1 MPDKA
6 YVMKIE
12 MDLDVYNEL
21 QAICALH
28 GTTIESATES
38 FIRFSADPRNIGLL
52 TKYLYAMERIYDIG
66 LSHHLHIQ
74 KCDKGYRYTLY
85 DMLTKKAIDGGVL
98 IHEDAEMEH
107 ILRIVCQKHGL
118 DHRKA
123 IHAPYTLIE
132 ELHRAQDAAFQAAMG
147 RQKIVKNITFE
158 EVGEADGVHPE
169 SAASQSLL

>member
-1 MPDKA
+1 MSRKS
-6 YVMKIE
+6 YVIKIE
-12 MDLDVYNEL
+12 LDLDVYNEL

-28 GTTIESATES
+28 GTTVESATEA
-38 FIRFSADPRNIGLL
+38 FIRFSADPRNIGVL

-74 KCDKGYRYTLY
+74 KCEKGYSYTLY

-98 IHEDAEMEH
+98 MHEHAEMDH
-107 ILRIVCQKHGL
+107 ILRIVCQMHGL

-132 ELHRAQDAAFQAAMG
+132 ELHNAQDAAFRAAVSK
-147 RQKIVKNITFE
+147 QKYVKRITFE
-158 EVGEADGVHPE
+158 EVGEE
-169 SAASQSLL
+169 NASDND

>member
-1 MPDKA
+1 MPDKS

-12 MDLDVYNEL
+12 VDLDVYNEL

-28 GTTIESATES
+28 GTTIESATEA
-38 FIRFSADPRNIGLL
+38 FIRFSADPRNIGTL

-74 KCDKGYRYTLY
+74 KCRKGYSYTLF
-85 DMLTKKAIDGGVL
+85 DMLTKKAIAGGVL
-98 IHEDAEMEH
+98 MHEHAE
-107 ILRIVCQKHGL
+107 

-132 ELHRAQDAAFQAAMG
+132 EIYSVQDAAFQATVD
-147 RQKIVKNITFE
+147 RQKYVKRITFE
-158 EVGEADGVHPE
+158 EAGEAD
-169 SAASQSLL
+169 ASDDA

>member
-1 MPDKA
+1 MPGKS

-12 MDLDVYNEL
+12 VDLDVYNDL

-28 GTTIESATES
+28 GTTIESATEA
-38 FIRFSADPRNIGLL
+38 FIRFSADPRNIGVL

-74 KCDKGYRYTLY
+74 KCDKGYNYTLY

-98 IHEDAEMEH
+98 MHEHAEMDH
-107 ILRIVCQKHGL
+107 ILRIVCQMHGL

-123 IHAPYTLIE
+123 IHAPYTLIDK
-132 ELHRAQDAAFQAAMG
+132 LHSAQDAAFQAAVG
-147 RQKIVKNITFE
+147 RQKYVKKITFE
-158 EVGEADGVHPE
+158 EVGESD
-169 SAASQSLL
+169 ASNDA

>member
-1 MPDKA
+1 MPEKS

-12 MDLDVYNEL
+12 MDIDVYNEL
-21 QAICALH
+21 QAICSLH
-28 GTTIESATES
+28 GTTIESATEA
-38 FIRFSADPRNIGLL
+38 FVRFSADPRNIGAL

-74 KCDKGYRYTLY
+74 KSEKGYSYTLF
-85 DMLTKKAIDGGVL
+85 DMLTRKAIDGGVL
-98 IHEDAEMEH
+98 IHEHAEMDH
-107 ILRIVCQKHGL
+107 ILRIVCQMHGL

-132 ELHRAQDAAFQAAMG
+132 ELYNAQDAAFQAAVR

-158 EVGEADGVHPE
+158 EAGGED
-169 SAASQSLL
+169 ASNDD